1 MSVLATDFAR
11 YDALDLAALIRKGDI
26 SALELLDA
34 VIARVHAVNNVLNCM
49 CLPAFEQA
57 RKDAQKTLPAGPL
70 SGLPLF
76 LKDLILW
83 HKDTPMSSGS
93 AYLRNYVPPVNS
105 EVVQRLLDAGMI
117 FAGRTLSAEFGALPT
132 VESRYWGTCHNPWN
146 SEYSTGGSSG
156 GAAALVAS
164 RIFPLADANDGG
176 GSVRGPASLC
186 GVVGLKP
193 SRGRHSFAPF
203 GNWRFGLGVCG
214 CMSLS
219 VRDSAAYLDVINS
232 ADMGTQALATPA
244 GGFLQALRTPS
255 RPLRIGILREPSPR
269 VPVHAECCI
278 ALEKTAALCREL
290 GHQVQDALLPEWGS
304 WSERI
309 GIFFQSSGAVWL
321 SLCIAQKI
329 QELGREPLE
338 SEMEVI
344 TWAAWQKGKSISAL
358 EHELDQ
364 ELMRR
369 LCMHICRQLA
379 PYDVLLTPTLAEP
392 AFRLGYM
399 NPNKD
404 ELSQLGTS
412 ACAKSWI
419 AFGYYLTLLNATGLP
434 ALSLP
439 LHWTKDN
446 MPVGV
451 QLIGRHAEE
460 HLLLGLAS
468 QLEQA
473 KPWMQRLPPV
483 HP

>member
-1 MSVLATDFAR
+1 MSALLPDFAR
-11 YDALDLAALIRKGDI
+11 YDALELATLIRKGDI
-26 SALELLDA
+26 SALELLDT
-34 VIARVHAVNNVLNCM
+34 VIARVHAVNNVLNCVCM
-49 CLPAFEQA
+49 PAFEQA
-57 RKDAQKTLPAGPL
+57 RKDAQKPLPDSPL

-93 AYLRNYVPPVNS
+93 AFLRDYIPSVNS
-105 EVVQRLLDAGMI
+105 EIVQRLLNAGMI
-117 FAGRTLSAEFGALPT
+117 FTGRTLSAEFGALPT
-132 VESRYWGTCHNPWN
+132 VESRHWGTCHNPWN
-146 SEYSTGGSSG
+146 REYSTGGSSG

-219 VRDSAAYLDVINS
+219 VRDSAAYLDVINNT
-232 ADMGTQALATPA
+232 DTGTQPLATPA
-244 GGFLQALRTPS
+244 GGFLQSLRTPP
-255 RPLRIGILREPSPR
+255 RPLRIGILREKSSG
-269 VPVHAECCI
+269 VPVHAECC
-278 ALEKTAALCREL
+278 AAVEKTAKLCREL
-290 GHQVQDALLPEWGS
+290 GHEVQDALLPEWHS

-309 GIFFQSSGAVWL
+309 GNFFQSSGAVWL
-321 SLCIAQKI
+321 ALCIAQKI
-329 QELGREPLE
+329 HELGREPLE
-338 SEMEVI
+338 SEMEAI
-344 TWAAWQKGKSISAL
+344 TWAAWQNGKTISAL
-358 EHELDQ
+358 EHELNQ
-364 ELMRR
+364 EHMRQ

-392 AFRLGYM
+392 AFRLGYL
-399 NPNKD
+399 NPSKND
-404 ELSQLGTS
+404 LSQIGTS
-412 ACAKSWI
+412 SFAKSWV
-419 AFGYYLTLLNATGLP
+419 AYGYFLTLLNATGLP

-439 LHWTKDN
+439 LHWTEDN

-451 QLIGRHAEE
+451 QLIGRYAQE
-460 HLLLGLAS
+460 HLLLGLGA
-468 QLEQA
+468 QLEHAQ
-473 KPWMQRLPPV
+473 PWMQRVPPV